1 MPDLLL
7 RVANIASGSENHVL
21 TAPRPWKFRFCP
33 YTKGRY
39 TIGVISNGAV
49 AGAQHQI
56 FIGTTEVVSRSDT
69 TIGGADG
76 VIPTPNG
83 GAATNTA
90 PFHQFV
96 ADKDDEV
103 DLVVFETGAVATTD
117 IMVWANV
124 EPLIP

>member
-7 RVANIASGSENHVL
+7 AVRNIAAGAERHPLEDV
-21 TAPRPWKFRFCP
+21 RPWKFRFCP

-39 TIGVISNGAV
+39 TIGLISDGAV
-49 AGAQHQI
+49 GVMQHTIQV
-56 FIGTTEVVSRSDT
+56 GTTEVVARSDT
-69 TIGGADG
+69 TIGGTDG

-90 PFHQFV
+90 PFHTFI

-103 DLVVFETGAVATTD
+103 DLALFETGAVATTD
-117 IMVWANV
+117 VMIWANV